1 MRARILSLFVLI
13 VLLPLLSIA
22 SVSEG
27 RFRVIVEIR
36 DAKEPFMAT
45 LKDAWG
51 SYLGH
56 LETEQGNKLR
66 FEDVPPGDFGIR
78 VEFRSGAHLWQ
89 SLRVDA
95 AHANARKEVKVKLRA
110 SDAILTVD
118 SLESTSV
125 ISAKELAIPESSRE
139 RFAKAWDE
147 MAVNNWAKA
156 RQLLEGCV
164 KESPGFF
171 DAWNNLGVVA
181 RKQYDFVAAE
191 QYFRNARHLK
201 PDSFEANI
209 NLSEIL
215 SQKGEMDEAI
225 RISRR
230 AHQIR
235 PEDPIADAQ
244 LGAHLFRAGKY
255 EECIP
260 YLERAAARDPKSYY
274 FPQISLAVAYE
285 ALSKPDEALH
295 YVEDWLAHHETNPNR
310 VLVESKRRELLQRVA
325 QEAEVAAQ

>member
-1 MRARILSLFVLI
+1 M
-13 VLLPLLSIA
+13 
-22 SVSEG
+22 
-27 RFRVIVEIR
+27 IVEIR
-36 DAKEPFMAT
+36 DAKGPFMAT

-51 SYLGH
+51 SYLRRQ
-56 LETEQGNKLR
+56 ETAHGNKLQ
-66 FEDVPPGDFGIR
+66 FEEVPTGDFGIR

-89 SLRVDA
+89 SIRVDA
-95 AHANARKEVKVKLRA
+95 AHANTKKDVKVKLLA
-110 SDAILTVD
+110 SNAIVTVD

-125 ISAKELAIPESSRE
+125 ISAEELAIAESSRK
-139 RFAKAWDE
+139 RFVQAWDE
-147 MAVNNWAKA
+147 MAINNWMKA
-156 RQLLEGCV
+156 RQLLEDCV

-181 RKQYDFVAAE
+181 RKQNDLVAAE
-191 QYFRNARHLK
+191 RYFRNARHLK

-209 NLSEIL
+209 NLSEVL
-215 SQKGEMDEAI
+215 SQKGAMDEAI
-225 RISRR
+225 RISRK
-230 AHQIR
+230 AHEIR

-255 EECIP
+255 EECIA
-260 YLERAAARDPKSYY
+260 YLKRAAARDPKSYY

-310 VLVESKRRELLQRVA
+310 TLVEAKRRELLQRVA
-325 QEAEVAAQ
+325 QEAEVTAQ